1 MASQVY
7 FEAEGVGDIYYA
19 RQATQPGDSPTT
31 APDKWARIEIPAR
44 ARNYLRLSAAGQV
57 RRANGEPEAAL
68 ALLAMANREI
78 QETMRLAAR
87 ERKSFTLPVRVPL

>member
-7 FEAEGVGDIYYA
+7 FQSGGVGDIYYA
-19 RQATQPGDSPTT
+19 TQATLPGESPDS
-31 APDKWARIEIPAR
+31 AAQKWARIEIPAR
-44 ARNYLRLSAAGQV
+44 ARAYLRLSAAGHV
-57 RRANGEPEAAL
+57 RRANGEPEAAM
-68 ALLAMANREI
+68 ALLAMANREL